1 MVRAGRAASVPE
13 QRAALASMLGLV
25 AGLAA
30 EGRPLVLTHGN
41 GPQVGHI
48 LARAEAAGGRAYD
61 IPLDVCVAQSQGEI
75 GYLVAE
81 ALGGALRRASV
92 ERSVACVLTRVVV
105 DPADP
110 AFAAPSK
117 PIGGAGPGSGGRRV
131 VSSPRPRE
139 ILEASAIRHL
149 VDAGVVVVAAGGG
162 GIPVRRQPDG
172 SVIGVEGVVDKDYT
186 SSLLALALGVPR
198 ILDITAVEHVKL
210 HFGTP
215 RERDLTSLTASE
227 ARRLLAE
234 GHFPSGTMG
243 PKIEAA
249 VSFLEGGGRLVD
261 VATPERA
268 REALEGRAGTR
279 IRRDA

>member
-1 MVRAGRAASVPE
+1 
-13 QRAALASMLGLV
+13 
-25 AGLAA
+25 
-30 EGRPLVLTHGN
+30 
-41 GPQVGHI
+41 
-48 LARAEAAGGRAYD
+48 
-61 IPLDVCVAQSQGEI
+61 
-75 GYLVAE
+75 
-81 ALGGALRRASV
+81 
-92 ERSVACVLTRVVV
+92 
-105 DPADP
+105 
-110 AFAAPSK
+110 
-117 PIGGAGPGSGGRRV
+117 V